1 MIIGTI
7 IEVAASGSAPGSNTY
22 NGASS
27 QQFYSENDAITWARL
42 QSGPIEVLG
51 IAIRCV
57 CCVTNTDQGII
68 RWWYNGTEQTG

>member
-7 IEVAASGSAPGSNTY
+7 IEVAASGVAPGSNSF

-27 QQFYSENDAITWARL
+27 QQFYSENAAIIWARL

-51 IAIRCV
+51 VSIRCV
-57 CCVTNTDQGII
+57 CCVTNTDTDTI
-68 RWWYNGTEQTG
+68 RWWYNGQEQTG